1 MADKDN
7 FEFKLGKWHVVMTNG
22 ELEINNCSYDSQ
34 DQEDDPTYDFVRHI
48 FFKGDPD

>member
-7 FEFKLGKWHVVMTNG
+7 FEFKLGKWKVVMANG
-22 ELEINNCSYDSQ
+22 ELEINNISYDQ
-34 DQEDDPTYDFVRHI
+34 NDQEDDPTYDFVRHI